1 MPENTPPPAPASPAP
16 VSPSPI
22 ATPAKSYKGMAITSW
37 ILIIAFGLLAIVP
50 VLGYLSALLVWIVAP
65 LVIIF
70 AIIIL
75 TRGGTGQGIF
85 LILMAVLLVPWSFLA
100 PTVSTLLLGASISAQ
115 EQAQEKQIIAN
126 LNTIDS
132 AKAQWATETSAAS
145 GTAVTMT
152 QLTKYL
158 GGSEVKPVVGET
170 YDPHAVGEPATAKLP
185 ANKGL
190 AGHKAGEE
198 ISSASTPATTA
209 ASATATAAPSASASP
224 SASAEEEEEE

>member
-1 MPENTPPPAPASPAP
+1 
-16 VSPSPI
+16 
-22 ATPAKSYKGMAITSW
+22 MAITSW

-50 VLGYLSALLVWIVAP
+50 VLGYVSALLVWIVAP

-152 QLTKYL
+152 QL
-158 GGSEVKPVVGET
+158 
-170 YDPHAVGEPATAKLP
+170 
-185 ANKGL
+185 
-190 AGHKAGEE
+190 
-198 ISSASTPATTA
+198 
-209 ASATATAAPSASASP
+209 
-224 SASAEEEEEE
+224 